1 MKTPIFV
8 VAALIGLAAPAHA
21 QQPVAL
27 VEDLQGDVSGVEL
40 MDYVTPGQT
49 INLGTD
55 GSLVLSY
62 LKSCRREII
71 SGTGSVVVGP
81 SESKVEGATLKNDIV
96 NCDAD
101 HAQASSRE
109 TSEVAATI
117 VRSLGSDATLP
128 QVIIYGASPVFEA
141 KGRGTLLI
149 ERLDLTGEQHKID
162 LTGRQFKGRFYD
174 LAGTSQPLTPGG
186 TYVAT
191 FGTARIVF
199 RVDPQ
204 AKAGPG
210 PVIGRLIRMN

>member
-1 MKTPIFV
+1 MKTPIFA
-8 VAALIGLAAPAHA
+8 VAALIGLAMPAHA

-27 VEDLQGDVSGVEL
+27 VEDIQGDVSGVEL

-49 INLGTD
+49 IRLGSD
-55 GSLVLSY
+55 GALVLSY

-71 SGTGSVVVGP
+71 NGSGSVVIGP
-81 SESKVEGATLKNDIV
+81 GESKVEGATLKNDIV
-96 NCDAD
+96 NCDAG
-101 HAQASSRE
+101 HAQASTRE

-117 VRSLGSDATLP
+117 VRSVGSDATLP
-128 QVIIYGASPVFEA
+128 QAIIYGASPIFEA
-141 KGRGTLLI
+141 KGRGTLVV
-149 ERLDLTGEQHKID
+149 ERVDQAGEQHKID

-174 LAGTSQPLTPGG
+174 LAGTGQPLTPGG

-204 AKAGPG
+204 AKTGPG
-210 PVIGRLIRMN
+210 PVIGRLIRMD